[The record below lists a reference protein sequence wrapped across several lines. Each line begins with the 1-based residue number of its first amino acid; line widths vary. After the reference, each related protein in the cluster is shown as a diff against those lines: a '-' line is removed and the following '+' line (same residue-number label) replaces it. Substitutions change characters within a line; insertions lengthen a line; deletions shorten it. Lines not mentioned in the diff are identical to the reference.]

1 MSPLL
6 AHLTPSI
13 ALRHE
18 NIRHEDMRHDDRRSV
33 RDVPTRS
40 PISIQCFNR
49 RDFLPSHYRSLWQI
63 ESGIVRTVTWDD
75 SGNTVPLGFWGQ
87 GDIVGYPLAT
97 VIPCQIECLTWVKAQ
112 RLPDSFICPPDVLI
126 SHICQ
131 TQTLL
136 KISHT
141 ISMEKRLLEF
151 LVWIFQRF
159 GHQVE
164 RGWQLSLRLTHLD
177 IAEAL
182 GTTRVTV
189 TRLIGQLQQSGIIQ
203 WSRREQ
209 ILYNSSNDLLLE

>member
-6 AHLTPSI
+6 AQLTPSI
-13 ALRHE
+13 DVSPQD
-18 NIRHEDMRHDDRRSV
+18 IRHDDIRHDDKRA
-33 RDVPTRS
+33 VPTRS
-40 PISIQCFNR
+40 LMPIQCFNR
-49 RDFLPSHYRSLWQI
+49 RDFLPSHYQKSLWQI
-63 ESGIVRTVTWDD
+63 KSGIVRTVTWDD
-75 SGNTVPLGFWGQ
+75 SGNTVPLGFWGA

-97 VIPCQIECLTWVKAQ
+97 VTPCQIECLTWVKAQ
-112 RLPDSFICPPDVLI
+112 RLPDSFSCPPDVLI

-131 TQTLL
+131 TQMLL

-151 LVWIFQRF
+151 LVWIFKRF
-159 GHQVE
+159 GHKVE

-209 ILYNSSNDLLLE
+209 ILHQRTQSSGSIL